1 MKLTINP
8 DNKYNLPTSAA
19 RRTKLCDSTCLLEI
33 IHKILKDQLIVQ
45 FIRSE
50 RRTKTLL
57 DHKYPHSES
66 AAAQES
72 DIRYDQISQQ
82 QKDTIM

>member
-1 MKLTINP
+1 MKLTINLICQHQQP
-8 DNKYNLPTSAA
+8 EEPNCATQH
-19 RRTKLCDSTCLLEI
+19 LLEI
-33 IHKILKDQLIVQ
+33 IHKILKDQLILQ